1 MCRTAWFALIPV
13 AVLAAANPGLG
24 APQERRTPVERLSP
38 DLVPFIPDPN
48 AVLAVVKVISCAV
61 TPLAREQKEQLTVQ
75 LEPVDVIHGEKL
87 KPGGM
92 VEISGKRLADE
103 EARFRSH
110 FDKWNVL
117 PFQPG
122 DLLAVALAPTQN
134 SAVWIALAAQQVVS
148 VKDSVVGALRRAA
161 SIERMPPESQVTALE
176 EALSSPSDLLQ
187 RYAIEALGRRGLVA
201 RLTGAEMI
209 ARALFS
215 ARILPAGR
223 PPLAMEL
230 ASRDFYH
237 YEDGAGPANV
247 IVIQTLSRLL
257 VEGGASQQALWT
269 QLLGASLTIEFS
281 KDPQTD
287 AGMRSALI
295 RAVQDP
301 GRVMA
306 ALEQQAA
313 QGSKDPRVPKL
324 ISAWKEAGAR

>member
-1 MCRTAWFALIPV
+1 M
-13 AVLAAANPGLG
+13 
-24 APQERRTPVERLSP
+24 ERLSP

-61 TPLAREQKEQLTVQ
+61 TPVPREQKEQLTVQ

-87 KPGGM
+87 KPGGKI
-92 VEISGKRLADE
+92 EISGKRLADE

-122 DLLAVALAPTQN
+122 DLIAMALAPTQTP
-134 SAVWIALAAQQVVS
+134 AVWIALAAQQVAS
-148 VKDSVVGALRRAA
+148 AKDPVVGALRRAS
-161 SIERMPPESQVTALE
+161 SIDRMVPEARVTALE
-176 EALSSPSDLLQ
+176 AALSSPSDLLQ
-187 RYAIEALGRRGLVA
+187 RYAIDAVGRRGLVTRIA
-201 RLTGAEMI
+201 GAGMI

-215 ARILPAGR
+215 PRILPAGR
-223 PPLAMEL
+223 PPLALEL

-237 YEDGAGPANV
+237 YEEGAEPANI
-247 IVIQTLSRLL
+247 IVIQTLARLL
-257 VEGGASQQALWT
+257 VEDGGSQQALWT

-281 KDPQTD
+281 KDPQKD
-287 AGMRSALI
+287 AGMRSSLI
-295 RAVQDP
+295 RAVADP

-313 QGSKDPRVPKL
+313 QGSRDPRVPKL
-324 ISAWKEAGAR
+324 IGAWKAADAR